1 MDLKCNLTHF
11 ARRLLGPLQLWVV
24 SKTNFQRVIPTLIFP
39 KSKIKRIQLFQ
50 RIQYLIPITMNA
62 ETSLLQLRLLS
73 LKDRQAKLVK
83 VSTTEIAMDSL
94 ILEARILVVLRE
106 EQEKTIMKT
115 KKRI

>member
-1 MDLKCNLTHF
+1 
-11 ARRLLGPLQLWVV
+11 
-24 SKTNFQRVIPTLIFP
+24 
-39 KSKIKRIQLFQ
+39 
-50 RIQYLIPITMNA
+50 MNA

-94 ILEARILVVLRE
+94 ILEARILVVLGE
-106 EQEKTIMKT
+106 EQEKTIMKKT